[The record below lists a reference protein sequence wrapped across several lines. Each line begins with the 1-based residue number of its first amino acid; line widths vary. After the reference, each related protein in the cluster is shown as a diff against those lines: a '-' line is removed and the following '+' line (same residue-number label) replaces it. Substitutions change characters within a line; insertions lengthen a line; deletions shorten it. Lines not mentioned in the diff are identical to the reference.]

1 MDSFKDRPRLIDQS
15 RMFMISASNL
25 SHFYGKEQVLY
36 DVSLNVKAGE
46 FVFLSGD
53 SGSGKS
59 TLLSILSTLLKPSQG
74 ELFIEDTPVE
84 KIKDLDFF
92 RQSKIGFV
100 FQFHYLINYLSVYE
114 NIRLA
119 ALDEKKKNI
128 NSLLDELG
136 ILELAKRY
144 PNEISGG
151 QRQRVALA
159 RALINEPRIIFADE
173 PTGSLDSANSTL
185 VYELLSKAVDKGT
198 TVIVA
203 SHDQQIQTYASSTLR
218 MVDGKIS

>member
-1 MDSFKDRPRLIDQS
+1 
-15 RMFMISASNL
+15 MITASHL
-25 SHFYGKEQVLY
+25 SHFYGKEQVLF
-36 DVSLNVKAGE
+36 DISLEIKAGE

-59 TLLSILSTLLKPSQG
+59 TLLSILSTLLRPSQG
-74 ELFIEDTPVE
+74 ELFIEDTSVE
-84 KIKDLDFF
+84 KITDLDYF

-114 NIRLA
+114 NIKLA
-119 ALDEKKKNI
+119 ALNDKKKNI
-128 NSLLDELG
+128 NTLLDELG
-136 ILELAKRY
+136 ILDLAKRY

-159 RALINEPRIIFADE
+159 RALINQPSIIFADE
-173 PTGSLDSANSTL
+173 PTGSLDSTNSTL
-185 VYELLSKAVDKGT
+185 VYELLAKTVHKGT

-203 SHDQQIQTYASSTLR
+203 SHDQQIQAYATSTIR
-218 MVDGKIS
+218 MKDGKIS

>member
-1 MDSFKDRPRLIDQS
+1 
-15 RMFMISASNL
+15 MITASHL

-36 DVSLNVKAGE
+36 DISLEIKAGE
-46 FVFLSGD
+46 FVFLSGV

-59 TLLSILSTLLKPSQG
+59 TLLSILSTLLRPSQG
-74 ELFIEDTPVE
+74 ELIIDNTSID
-84 KIKDLDFF
+84 KISDLDVF

-114 NIRLA
+114 NINLA
-119 ALDEKKKNI
+119 ALNDKKKNI
-128 NSLLDELG
+128 DTLLDELG
-136 ILELAKRY
+136 ILDLAKRY

-159 RALINEPRIIFADE
+159 RALINEPAIIFADE
-173 PTGSLDSANSTL
+173 PTGSLDSTNSTL
-185 VYELLSKAVDKGT
+185 VYELLAKAVQKGT

-203 SHDQQIQTYASSTLR
+203 SHDQQIQDYATSTIR
-218 MVDGKIS
+218 MIDGKIA